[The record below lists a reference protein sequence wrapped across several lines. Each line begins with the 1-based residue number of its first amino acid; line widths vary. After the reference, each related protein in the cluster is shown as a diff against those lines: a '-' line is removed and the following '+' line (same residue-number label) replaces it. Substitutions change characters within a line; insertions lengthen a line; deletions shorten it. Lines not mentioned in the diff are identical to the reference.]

1 MPEAMS
7 AARPQIRRND
17 VLLALGMALA
27 QGAAV
32 ILLGSVR
39 DPFPASFIPLGA
51 GLLAAEGLLLVLW
64 RSRPLVCLAL
74 VCSIEALLSFL
85 LPRGYVINGYGPSVV
100 AFAIG
105 MQLPLRP
112 TTMLL
117 SVLAIVDTAI
127 GQWRNPADPWQGG
140 ALILLS
146 SLAAYLLPLLGGAAL
161 ASSRRYDTALRELL
175 KREHARQL
183 EVALI
188 QERRRL
194 AGELHDVAAHHLAG
208 IAVQAAAIER
218 LVDRDP
224 TAARAAAAQMRGQA
238 KEALAGLRSVVGL
251 LRRDHEDG
259 AAPPGLAHLPALIE
273 SISDVGADIRM
284 RADAQGPPRLS
295 QQEETAV
302 YRVAQQAI
310 SNALQHAP
318 GAQILVEMRSSG
330 DRLILCVT
338 NTAAQQEPSEPGGG
352 GTGLTVMRERAAAAG
367 GQLEAGPTR
376 QGGWRVRLSLP
387 LSREEEA

>member
-7 AARPQIRRND
+7 AVRPRIRRND
-17 VLLALGMALA
+17 VLLALGLAVA

-32 ILLGSVR
+32 VLGGVVVAEFRPLLPMITV
-39 DPFPASFIPLGA
+39 
-51 GLLAAEGLLLVLW
+51 LLVAESLALMLW
-64 RSRPLVCLAL
+64 RSRPLACQAL
-74 VCSIEALLSFL
+74 VWSMETLIVLMVPIGYSASGLGQLVVSF
-85 LPRGYVINGYGPSVV
+85 G
-100 AFAIG
+100 IG
-105 MQLPLRP
+105 MRLPLRRAVP
-112 TTMLL
+112 LL
-117 SVLAIVDTAI
+117 SALALTGPIISYGREPASPWQSIALLLLIELAI
-127 GQWRNPADPWQGG
+127 
-140 ALILLS
+140 
-146 SLAAYLLPLLGGAAL
+146 YLLPMLGGAAL
-161 ASSRRYDTALRELL
+161 ASSRRYEAALRELQR
-175 KREHARQL
+175 REHARQL

-208 IAVQAAAIER
+208 IAVQASAIER
-218 LVDRDP
+218 LIGRDP
-224 TAARAAAAQMRGQA
+224 AAARSAAAQLRGQA

-259 AAPPGLAHLPALIE
+259 AAPPGLADLPALIE

-284 RADAQGPPRLS
+284 RTDAQGPPPRLS
-295 QQEETAV
+295 PQEGAAV

-318 GAQILVEMRSSG
+318 GAQILVEVRRAG

-338 NTAAQQEPSEPGGG
+338 NTAAQQEPSESGGG
-352 GTGLTVMRERAAAAG
+352 GTGLAVMRERAAAVG
-367 GQLEAGPTR
+367 GQLEAGPSP
-376 QGGWRVRLSLP
+376 QGGWRVRLALP

>member
-1 MPEAMS
+1 MTLLGRSSPL
-7 AARPQIRRND
+7 RND

-32 ILLGSVR
+32 ILLGSVS
-39 DPFPASFIPLGA
+39 DPFPASFIRLGA
-51 GLLAAEGLLLVLW
+51 GLLAAEGLALVLW

-74 VCSIEALLSFL
+74 VWSIEVLLVL
-85 LPRGYVINGYGPSVV
+85 ILPQGYVVHGYGPSVV

-105 MQLPLRP
+105 MRLPLRP
-112 TTMLL
+112 ATALL
-117 SVLAIVDTAI
+117 SALAIVEMAVM
-127 GQWRNPADPWQGG
+127 QWRSPADPWQGG
-140 ALILLS
+140 AAVLLG
-146 SLAAYLLPLLGGAAL
+146 SLGAYLLPMLGGAAL
-161 ASSRRYDTALRELL
+161 ASSRRYDTALRELVR
-175 KREHARQL
+175 REHARQL

-208 IAVQAAAIER
+208 IAVQASAIER
-218 LVDRDP
+218 LIGRDP
-224 TAARAAAAQMRGQA
+224 AAARSAAAQLRGQA

-259 AAPPGLAHLPALIE
+259 AAPPGLADLPALIE

-284 RADAQGPPRLS
+284 RTDAQGPPPRLS
-295 QQEETAV
+295 PQEGAAV

-318 GAQILVEMRSSG
+318 GARILVEVRRAG

-338 NTAAQQEPSEPGGG
+338 NTAAQQEPSESGGG
-352 GTGLTVMRERAAAAG
+352 GTGLAVMRERAAAVG
-367 GQLEAGPTR
+367 GQLEAGPSP
-376 QGGWRVRLSLP
+376 QGGWRVRLALP
-387 LSREEEA
+387 LVQEEDA